1 VLTSYPD
8 GKVTAELLQLTED
21 SSIDRKVVD
30 RIFASDIM
38 LTYLL
43 SCRSI
48 ADRGQAALSE
58 QISDGVRLTAS
69 GYFSKSGRYFG
80 SDPFPSAVPNMQRVC
95 GRLDCVSSQSW
106 TDGLRFGELFLE
118 GPRSTF
124 PTTAVLEDALA
135 LAKAGR
141 LTST

>member
-1 VLTSYPD
+1 MLTSYPD

-69 GYFSKSGRYFG
+69 GYFSKSGRY
-80 SDPFPSAVPNMQRVC
+80 SY
-95 GRLDCVSSQSW
+95 
-106 TDGLRFGELFLE
+106 
-118 GPRSTF
+118 
-124 PTTAVLEDALA
+124 
-135 LAKAGR
+135 
-141 LTST
+141 